1 MLSFFSESFFGD
13 FPSCFCGFS
22 EFYCLSLS
30 SRSVFGDELC
40 FRGWGFVV
48 EFFSEEFT
56 YSFYD
61 DREGGNAARFFC
73 WFLGVFPLQPRGNEI
88 LAISGV
94 WIFEFLLELIF
105 Q

>member
-30 SRSVFGDELC
+30 SRRVFGDELC

-61 DREGGNAARFFC
+61 DREGGNAARFFLLVFWEFSRCSLAATKFWPYPEFGFLSFC
-73 WFLGVFPLQPRGNEI
+73 WN
-88 LAISGV
+88 
-94 WIFEFLLELIF
+94 
-105 Q
+105 